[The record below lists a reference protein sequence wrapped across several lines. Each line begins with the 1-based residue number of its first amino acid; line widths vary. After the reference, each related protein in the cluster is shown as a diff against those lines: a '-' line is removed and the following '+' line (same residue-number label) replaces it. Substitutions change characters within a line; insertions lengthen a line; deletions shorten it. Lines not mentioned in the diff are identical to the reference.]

1 MKTWNAKAGEVDRN
15 WWVIDAT
22 DATLGRLATQVAGLL
37 KGKHKPQFTPHVD
50 TGDFVVVLNTD
61 KIKMSGNKMDDKK
74 YFTRSRYFGSIREK
88 TAKQWMEK
96 DSTHIVRE
104 AVKGMLPKLTVTL
117 EVPRTASSIER
128 RSFEVSTPKDFNILM
143 AIPSPSRIRPSSKCS
158 API

>member
-1 MKTWNAKAGEVDRN
+1 MKTWNAKTGEVDRN

-61 KIKMSGNKMDDKK
+61 KIKMSGNKMDAKK

-104 AVKGMLPKLTVTL
+104 AVKGMLPKNKLSSRVIL
-117 EVPRTASSIER
+117 KLKMYKSGEHPHSAQKPTAFSLI
-128 RSFEVSTPKDFNILM
+128 K
-143 AIPSPSRIRPSSKCS
+143 
-158 API
+158 